1 MNSEDTGSGHGNSAQ
16 GSGDVT
22 LAGNLVTDTGMEP
35 AGGTR
40 TPTGMEP
47 AGGARAASE
56 IHEVEESPE
65 KVAPAAGSASVP
77 EIGQGSDLGA
87 TRILEFLEEPQLE
100 PTLPETVPGED
111 GQQLGATVRSVNSSS
126 DSSQ

>member
-1 MNSEDTGSGHGNSAQ
+1 M
-16 GSGDVT
+16 T
-22 LAGNLVTDTGMEP
+22 LAGIFVAVTSVEP

-65 KVAPAAGSASVP
+65 KDAPAAGSASTP
-77 EIGQGSDLGA
+77 EIGQGSDQGA
-87 TRILEFLEEPQLE
+87 TRIMELVEEPQLE
-100 PTLPETVPGED
+100 LTLPETMPGED
-111 GQQLGATVRSVNSSS
+111 GQQLGATVRSDSSSS
-126 DSSQ
+126 DGSQ